1 MQPAVQPARGELTS
15 NGEPAADNSRGLAG
29 DVAILDGSPEDR
41 ALTATVCKIFDF
53 PAAHTNSHHDGHC
66 ARKHGHTWTLEVYAR
81 GEVNRDE
88 TRSDFG
94 MVVDFGTLKDAYRAM
109 IEPAVEHQDLDETLA
124 HLPERTTELIASWAL
139 DQLHAVVPQV
149 FKVRLWEGRSSFV
162 EVEL

>member
-1 MQPAVQPARGELTS
+1 MAVKSTLPELQDRGAPLTGGMPRS
-15 NGEPAADNSRGLAG
+15 A
-29 DVAILDGSPEDR
+29 V
-41 ALTATVCKIFDF
+41 TATVCKMFDF
-53 PAAHTNSHHDGHC
+53 PAAHSNGHHDGHC
-66 ARKHGHTWTLEVYAR
+66 ARKHGHTWILEVYACGR
-81 GEVNRDE
+81 VNQDD